1 MKVCLVG
8 HEFFRSDG
16 RTEETD
22 SQRDGHDEVNS
33 CFSEYREIA

>member
-8 HEFFRSDG
+8 PEFFRSDG

-22 SQRDGHDEVNS
+22 RQRDRHDEANS
-33 CFSEYREIA
+33 RFSEYREIA